1 MLLSTDRCHPARHPA
16 PAEQSQE
23 TRLTFSRYL
32 AELAIN
38 KTLELEM
45 NLREV

>member
-23 TRLTFSRYL
+23 TSLTFSRYL

-38 KTLELEM
+38 KTLELET